1 MSHKTVV
8 IYSNQSDP
16 IAEILSD
23 RLNVKTYHIDDLSD
37 FIDFDEWPNVVTT
50 RFGEKIKSEFKGAQ
64 VVNRLF
70 TLHDT
75 AMSKRLTE
83 LVYREEWAHVALSP
97 LLSSASSLVHDT
109 GVKGISRCLLPLNS
123 QWLFIGDRGIDVPTY
138 VYSFGGSAPDLS
150 NIKDPMQKSIWSL
163 HDWREEKNFGPDNV
177 NWHPFYVERPTG
189 TPVLCNF
196 IRDDVNIVVLRGATD
211 KGVDDFRPMAK
222 IVSQVFRSQM
232 GEFLTYVESDGTI
245 RFYAFTPTLHAS
257 VQQDST
263 LATRLSSFVNVE
275 FDAGT
280 KAAELVSAA

>member
-1 MSHKTVV
+1 MHHKIVV
-8 IYSNQSDP
+8 LYSNHSDP
-16 IAEILSD
+16 IAEMLSD
-23 RLNVKTYHIDDLSD
+23 RSKVKTYHIDDLND
-37 FIDFDEWPNVVTT
+37 FIHFDAWPNVVTT
-50 RFGEKIKSEFKGAQ
+50 RFDEKIKSEFRDAQ

-75 AMSKRLTE
+75 VISKRLIE

-97 LLSSASSLVHDT
+97 LLSNASSLMHDI

-123 QWLFIGDRGIDVPTY
+123 QWLFIGAQGIDVPTY
-138 VYSFGGSAPDLS
+138 VYSFGGSTPDLS

-163 HDWREEKNFGPDNV
+163 HDWREETNFGPDNV

-189 TPVLCNF
+189 VPVLCNF
-196 IRDDVNIVVLRGATD
+196 IRGDVNIVVLRGTTERV
-211 KGVDDFRPMAK
+211 VDDFRPMAK

-263 LATRLSSFVNVE
+263 LAARLSSFEIGRAHV
-275 FDAGT
+275 
-280 KAAELVSAA
+280 